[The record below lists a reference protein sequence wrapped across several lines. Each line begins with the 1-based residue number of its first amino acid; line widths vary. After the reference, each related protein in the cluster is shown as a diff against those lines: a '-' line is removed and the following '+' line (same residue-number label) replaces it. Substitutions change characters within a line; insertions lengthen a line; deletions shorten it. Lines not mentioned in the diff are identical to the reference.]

1 METLCPHNLKEG
13 AKGVIVGL
21 LRANH
26 LSRKTLPHLS
36 RKTLPFSG
44 EFLIFSLLKMIQR
57 LFSGLFGRIHSI
69 QVTFLDGLI

>member
-1 METLCPHNLKEG
+1 METLCPHNLKKG
-13 AKGVIVGL
+13 AKGVIL

-26 LSRKTLPHLS
+26 LSRKTLP
-36 RKTLPFSG
+36 FSG
-44 EFLIFSLLKMIQR
+44 QFLIFSLLKMIQR

>member
-26 LSRKTLPHLS
+26 LSRKTLP
-36 RKTLPFSG
+36 FSG
-44 EFLIFSLLKMIQR
+44 NF
-57 LFSGLFGRIHSI
+57 
-69 QVTFLDGLI
+69 

>member
-1 METLCPHNLKEG
+1 MKTLCPHNLKKG
-13 AKGVIVGL
+13 ARGVIVGL

-26 LSRKTLPHLS
+26 LSRKTLP
-36 RKTLPFSG
+36 FSG
-44 EFLIFSLLKMIQR
+44 QFLIFSLLKMIQR